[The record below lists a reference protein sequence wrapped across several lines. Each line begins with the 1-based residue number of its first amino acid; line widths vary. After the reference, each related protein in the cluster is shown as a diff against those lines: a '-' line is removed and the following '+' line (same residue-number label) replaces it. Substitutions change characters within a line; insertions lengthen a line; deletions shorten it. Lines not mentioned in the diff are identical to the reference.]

1 MIGTFVPLGIVSDLR
16 TMETSSRRDGR
27 LALIAFMVTCVA
39 LGFLGLVLLAAGIG
53 EAISKG
59 NKL

>member
-1 MIGTFVPLGIVSDLR
+1 MFGTFVPLGIESYLR
-16 TMETSSRRDGR
+16 TMETSTRSDGR
-27 LALIAFMVTCVA
+27 FMLIALMVTCVA
-39 LGFLGLVLLAAGIG
+39 LGFLGLVLLAASIV

>member
-1 MIGTFVPLGIVSDLR
+1 MFGTFVPLGIESRQR
-16 TMETSSRRDGR
+16 TMETSTRRDGR
-27 LALIAFMVTCVA
+27 LLLIILMVTCVA